1 LEQLARKFESKSQ
14 LRETWLREKTA
25 VLQDIDFG
33 STSIQVEANVK
44 KHEAIAADIIPRVIQ
59 Q

>member
-1 LEQLARKFESKSQ
+1 MARKFESKSQ